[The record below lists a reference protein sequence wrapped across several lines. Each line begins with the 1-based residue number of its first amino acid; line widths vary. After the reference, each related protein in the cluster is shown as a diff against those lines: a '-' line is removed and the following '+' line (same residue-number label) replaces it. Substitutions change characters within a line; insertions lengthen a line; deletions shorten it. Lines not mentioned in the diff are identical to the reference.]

1 MNNENIILEDT
12 LEEVVEVETE
22 VETEQPEQKE
32 FKNPLEK
39 WNKLI
44 YTIATVLFF
53 AFACFSYYAF
63 TSGVAVTSEA
73 VFSPQGLIDYISA
86 FIANINFM
94 AGSGLIIMPFI
105 FMMVVVVAFAVLEII
120 MTIHLIA
127 IIISFIKA
135 LLSKADAKIKFSRIF
150 KRAMAF
156 PATTLTIIAL
166 CLSLPDSKLT
176 SIGST
181 LLILSVVAFLF
192 VFVGNKTLTL
202 FSHEEK
208 DWAEYGI
215 SLGRGLVITAICA
228 LFFATFTKLGFSTM
242 MQYVPLTS
250 TTSESEDIVNVILAM
265 LGSAIE
271 LVLVLQAAGVAK
283 KTLKYYPLNNAKRD
297 VNAILKRKAIALI
310 VEVVL
315 VFAAMTYVNMNIN
328 MALDNKPY
336 LVLLFGAIGML
347 FCLEVPKSEKEEI
360 VRN

>member
-105 FMMVVVVAFAVLEII
+105 FMMGVVVVFAVLEII

-166 CLSLPDSKLT
+166 FAFFSALS
-176 SIGST
+176 
-181 LLILSVVAFLF
+181 
-192 VFVGNKTLTL
+192 
-202 FSHEEK
+202 
-208 DWAEYGI
+208 
-215 SLGRGLVITAICA
+215 
-228 LFFATFTKLGFSTM
+228 
-242 MQYVPLTS
+242 
-250 TTSESEDIVNVILAM
+250 
-265 LGSAIE
+265 
-271 LVLVLQAAGVAK
+271 
-283 KTLKYYPLNNAKRD
+283 
-297 VNAILKRKAIALI
+297 
-310 VEVVL
+310 
-315 VFAAMTYVNMNIN
+315 
-328 MALDNKPY
+328 
-336 LVLLFGAIGML
+336 
-347 FCLEVPKSEKEEI
+347 
-360 VRN
+360 

>member
-1 MNNENIILEDT
+1 
-12 LEEVVEVETE
+12 
-22 VETEQPEQKE
+22 
-32 FKNPLEK
+32 
-39 WNKLI
+39 
-44 YTIATVLFF
+44 
-53 AFACFSYYAF
+53 
-63 TSGVAVTSEA
+63 
-73 VFSPQGLIDYISA
+73 
-86 FIANINFM
+86 
-94 AGSGLIIMPFI
+94 
-105 FMMVVVVAFAVLEII
+105 
-120 MTIHLIA
+120 
-127 IIISFIKA
+127 
-135 LLSKADAKIKFSRIF
+135 
-150 KRAMAF
+150 
-156 PATTLTIIAL
+156 
-166 CLSLPDSKLT
+166 
-176 SIGST
+176 
-181 LLILSVVAFLF
+181 
-192 VFVGNKTLTL
+192 
-202 FSHEEK
+202 
-208 DWAEYGI
+208 
-215 SLGRGLVITAICA
+215 
-228 LFFATFTKLGFSTM
+228 M